1 MNAEN
6 KMVSAGSLKD
16 LAVRLGGCVDLVS
29 LLGYSAETSSIS
41 SGALYSVS
49 DLLGSIYDDF
59 RREIDSAGN
68 CAEEEGRTRTKKLHS

>member
-6 KMVSAGSLKD
+6 KIVNASRLRD
-16 LAVRLGGCVDLVS
+16 LAARLGGCVDLVS
-29 LLGYSAETSSIS
+29 LLGWSAETSSIS

-59 RREIDSAGN
+59 RCEIDSAED
-68 CAEEEGRTRTKKLHS
+68 CAEEEGRARTKKLCG